1 MKTIVHVSNFNLLRL
16 KGCFQ
21 VGMPIKISNGL
32 TRADYYVANYPDRD
46 LCRMF
51 GFGHMN
57 FWAKRKVNEHL
68 IKYCQSLKPDAL
80 ILGHADTIKT
90 ETILQIRKMF
100 PEMKVLQWSCDWIV
114 PGYAEHNIKVLH
126 DKLPCVDVSL
136 ITTGDEQMLK
146 QFSKDG
152 KRVGYLPNIADSS
165 IELGRAFENE
175 QNIYDTMLLAS
186 TGKRQFCG
194 KDTEI
199 EEIVDKAMSLIPD
212 MNWLLAGIKGH
223 KLLGGFDYIRKISSS
238 SMGLNLSRLNDIK
251 YYSSDRM
258 VHIMANGGLAFIDR
272 RSAFS
277 ELLGEESA
285 AFYTEEEE
293 FFDKLKF
300 YHSHPESR
308 MKIAKNGWEKVHKE
322 FNEVTIG
329 RYIADILFGNE
340 IKEYKNWH
348 IMY

>member
-1 MKTIVHVSNFNLLRL
+1 MKTILHVSNFNLLRL

-32 TRADYYVANYPDRD
+32 IRCGYYVVNYPDRD

-57 FWAKRKVNEHL
+57 FWSKKKVNDHL
-68 IKYCQSLKPDAL
+68 IKYCQSIKPDAI

-90 ETILQIRKMF
+90 ETILEIRRMF
-100 PEMKVLQWSCDWIV
+100 PQIKVLQWSCDWIV
-114 PGYAEHNIKVLH
+114 PSYAEHNIKVLN
-126 DKLPCVDVSL
+126 DKLPCVDASL
-136 ITTGDEQMLK
+136 ITTGDEAMLK
-146 QFSKDG
+146 QFTKDG
-152 KRVGYLPNIADSS
+152 KKAGYLPNIADSS

-175 QNIYDTMLLAS
+175 HNTYDAMLCAS

-194 KDTEI
+194 KDVEI
-199 EEIVDKAMSLIPD
+199 DELVDKAQTQIPD
-212 MNWLLAGIKGH
+212 IKWLLAGLKGNS
-223 KLLGGFDYIRKISSS
+223 LLGGYDYIQKISSS
-238 SMGLNLSRLNDIK
+238 SMGLNLSRLNNIK

-272 RSAFS
+272 RSGFN
-277 ELLGEESA
+277 ELFGEDTA
-285 AFYTEEEE
+285 AFYSEEEE

-300 YHSHPESR
+300 YHSNPQFR
-308 MKIAKNGWEKVHKE
+308 MQTAKNGWEKMHGE
-322 FNEVTIG
+322 FNERIIG
-329 RYIADILFGNE
+329 QYIADVLFENE
-340 IKEYKNWH
+340 IKEHKNWH